1 MYKRIIKLL
10 SETEDRRSKSP
21 KRRQFD
27 AEKANERPRVNLG
40 RRKGETPTTKDS
52 AITNLSKFRLSPKPR
67 RKRRDHPGQTKFNGM
82 ESTYNR
88 LLDLMVEVRGS
99 NTPSG
104 VRSVPAVV
112 RAEIKRK
119 KEEAKAKAAKEKT
132 VRKDEGVLSNKSLNL
147 LTEIGRGPMHGGNT
161 NADENYW
168 NQKKA
173 DDAAKKTKAAEPKQ
187 TILGR
192 IKGGLEK
199 VKARVVAKKAK
210 FDANREAKSE
220 KRVQTRKK
228 IANATPVEKLKNDPQ
243 SKY

>member
-1 MYKRIIKLL
+1 M
-10 SETEDRRSKSP
+10 EDRRSKSP

-27 AEKANERPRVNLG
+27 SEKANERPRVNLG

-67 RKRRDHPGQTKFNGM
+67 RKRRDHPGQTKFDGM

-88 LLDLMVEVRGS
+88 LL
-99 NTPSG
+99 
-104 VRSVPAVV
+104 
-112 RAEIKRK
+112 
-119 KEEAKAKAAKEKT
+119 
-132 VRKDEGVLSNKSLNL
+132 NL
-147 LTEIGRGPMHGGNT
+147 VTEIGRGPMHGGNS
-161 NADENYW
+161 NAEENYW

-173 DDAAKKTKAAEPKQ
+173 DDAAKKTKAAAPKQ

-210 FDANREAKSE
+210 FDANREAKSK
-220 KRVQTRKK
+220 KRVQTRMK
-228 IANATPVEKLKNDPQ
+228 IANATPVEKLKDDPQ